1 MMRSDYPEPVAK
13 LLTLGETVFHSERN
27 YLKMGFTR
35 AHIPDLIRLLE
46 DPELR
51 SLPWGEDGTAPP
63 EVFAQV
69 HAWRTLAQLE
79 AVEAIPA
86 LVGLLHWIDEDQD
99 DYVDEEVPVMLG
111 KLGAAA
117 IQPCHDILA
126 DRSKHKYE
134 RIAASSALAEI
145 GKQHP
150 ETREACVQALVS
162 SLENYQD
169 DDEEINAFTLSDLA
183 ELKAVEAAPLA
194 KEIFEAGC
202 ADESIMGD
210 YEDFQ
215 VEMGLLEK
223 RLTPARDLFGVQRDL
238 LGQKFIDTPRATP
251 KKANQA
257 KKEKARRKQ
266 AEKARRRNRKR

>member
-1 MMRSDYPEPVAK
+1 MKSDYPEPVAK
-13 LLTLGETVFHSERN
+13 LLTLGETKFHSERN

-35 AHIPDLIRLLE
+35 AHIPDLIRLVE
-46 DPELR
+46 DAELR
-51 SLPWGEDGTAPP
+51 TLPCGEDGTLPP

-86 LVGLLHWIDEDQD
+86 LVGLLHWIDDDQD

-111 KLGAAA
+111 RLGTAA
-117 IQPCHDILA
+117 IHPCHATLV

-150 ETREACVQALVS
+150 EAREACIQALVS

-169 DDEEINAFTLSDLA
+169 DDAEINAFTLSDLA
-183 ELKAVEAAPLA
+183 DLNAVEVAPLA

-202 ADESIMGD
+202 ADESVMGD

-223 RLTPARDLFGVQRDL
+223 RLTPDHDLFGMQRDL
-238 LGQKFIDTPRATP
+238 LGQRFIDTPRATP
-251 KKANQA
+251 KKTNQA

-266 AEKARRRNRKR
+266 AKKARRRNRKR